1 MLRTNTIREIR
12 EEFIHQTFTNYSLYD
27 IYKFYFDAISNGNEK
42 LDISKYNGGLFA
54 TDELLDSL
62 IIDDFIL
69 NDNVQILSNYDF
81 ASEISV
87 NILGHIFAQSLKA
100 LEELQANIDN
110 VNFDKTKS
118 KRKKDGVFY
127 TPEYI
132 TRYIVENTLGK
143 MCSEKR
149 EELLIGNGIL
159 IPSNPKKLTKQEQQT
174 KDNLQEYKN
183 WLLNLKILDP
193 ACGSGAFL
201 NQALEYLIN

>member
-1 MLRTNTIREIR
+1 
-12 EEFIHQTFTNYSLYD
+12 
-27 IYKFYFDAISNGNEK
+27 
-42 LDISKYNGGLFA
+42 
-54 TDELLDSL
+54 L

-87 NILGHIFAQSLKA
+87 NILGHIFEQSLTD

-132 TRYIVENTLGK
+132 TRYIVENTLVK
-143 MCSEKR
+143 CVVRKEK
-149 EELLIGNGIL
+149 N
-159 IPSNPKKLTKQEQQT
+159 S
-174 KDNLQEYKN
+174 
-183 WLLNLKILDP
+183 
-193 ACGSGAFL
+193 
-201 NQALEYLIN
+201 